1 MSKKNDRQSAKEA
14 APVTKAPAPVIPFPM
29 RVFPDDPDNPVSIG
43 MQLTEAD
50 RLRLRTMAIEEGIS
64 LQRMGHRAWNAFLAS
79 HGLPGLTPVLQGK
92 PRRGQEKD

>member
-1 MSKKNDRQSAKEA
+1 MSNKKDSRRTKEA
-14 APVTKAPAPVIPFPM
+14 PSAPEVPAPVVPFPM
-29 RVFPDDPDNPVSIG
+29 RVFPNDPDNPVSIG
-43 MQLTEAD
+43 MQLTKAD

-92 PRRGQEKD
+92 PRRG